1 MRRILA
7 TLGLGLALA
16 VTGLTTPPAGAQT
29 AATAKPTQANRSPIE
44 ILTRVSV
51 ATGGYVE
58 PTTGEWVVFRPYY
71 PVDVRVVCPAG
82 ASAGL
87 RFTPVF
93 AMNLGARAFTCTGK
107 PQRLTVGV
115 GATNGVNELGWHR
128 QTATVSLELYNAP
141 ATPDSP
147 TTITPLGSDTEH
159 VRVYTAR
166 SKAVYY

>member
-1 MRRILA
+1 MRRTLA

-16 VTGLTTPPAGAQT
+16 VTGLTTAPAGAQPMQPT
-29 AATAKPTQANRSPIE
+29 GAKSSPVE

-58 PTTGEWVVFRPYY
+58 PTTGQWVVFRPYY
-71 PVDVRVVCPAG
+71 PIDVRVVCPAG

-87 RFTPVF
+87 RYTPVF

-107 PQRLTVGV
+107 PQRLTVSV
-115 GATNGVNELGWHR
+115 GAFNGVNELGWHR
-128 QTATVSLELYNAP
+128 QTPTVSLELYTAP

-147 TTITPLGSDTEH
+147 TTITPLGSDTER
-159 VRVYTAR
+159 VWVYTA
-166 SKAVYY
+166 KAKAAY